1 MARLPST
8 RKADHRACTD
18 PSLRAAQEGW
28 GTTLRYGLLRL
39 ARPAAVGAAGGAAG
53 VSGALVPKGVLLAQQ
68 GLESDPPNPDEL
80 GPWPLFSS
88 SAHALQPSGLGGL
101 VNRAGHGFR
110 VRLQKHVPLSF
121 AKASD
126 NRPSRVA

>member
-1 MARLPST
+1 MIRNRKEQVVARLPST

-53 VSGALVPKGVLLAQQ
+53 VSGALVGY
-68 GLESDPPNPDEL
+68 
-80 GPWPLFSS
+80 
-88 SAHALQPSGLGGL
+88 
-101 VNRAGHGFR
+101 
-110 VRLQKHVPLSF
+110 
-121 AKASD
+121 AKT
-126 NRPSRVA
+126 RGWL